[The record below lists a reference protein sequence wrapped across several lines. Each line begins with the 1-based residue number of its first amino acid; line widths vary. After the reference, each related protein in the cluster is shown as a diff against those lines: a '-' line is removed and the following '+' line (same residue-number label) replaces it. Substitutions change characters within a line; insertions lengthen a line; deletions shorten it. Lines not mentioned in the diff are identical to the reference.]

1 MLCRANFSTQ
11 RPHGRAAISA
21 ALRMLCRANS
31 STHRPPG
38 RTLHKKRMPHL
49 RVTSFF
55 LFSYSSAR
63 CRHGVREGGPARA
76 GCPTGCRPDA
86 LPCRFQR
93 PVPISTAALPGL
105 PVLAAGSAR
114 ADGHTCCPPNALPRR
129 FQRPVPISTAALP
142 GLPVLAAGS
151 ARADGH
157 TCCRPNTLPRR
168 FQRPVPT
175 STAALPGLP
184 VLAVR
189 PRGRARFFLF
199 AAARRCAGC
208 LSWCAA
214 PAFCSRRP
222 CCRSA
227 GQRALLRS
235 GCRSGTACRAAP
247 SCRQRTAG

>member
-86 LPCRFQR
+86 LPCQFQR

-129 FQRPVPISTAALP
+129 FQRPVPI
-142 GLPVLAAGS
+142 
-151 ARADGH
+151 
-157 TCCRPNTLPRR
+157 
-168 FQRPVPT
+168 

>member
-21 ALRMLCRANS
+21 ALRMLCRAKS

-129 FQRPVPISTAALP
+129 FQRPVP
-142 GLPVLAAGS
+142 
-151 ARADGH
+151 
-157 TCCRPNTLPRR
+157 
-168 FQRPVPT
+168 T

>member
-86 LPCRFQR
+86 LPC
-93 PVPISTAALPGL
+93 
-105 PVLAAGSAR
+105 
-114 ADGHTCCPPNALPRR
+114 R

>member
-1 MLCRANFSTQ
+1 MAPDLLSGFLPERA
-11 RPHGRAAISA
+11 
-21 ALRMLCRANS
+21 L
-31 STHRPPG
+31 
-38 RTLHKKRMPHL
+38 
-49 RVTSFF
+49 
-55 LFSYSSAR
+55 
-63 CRHGVREGGPARA
+63 
-76 GCPTGCRPDA
+76 
-86 LPCRFQR
+86 
-93 PVPISTAALPGL
+93 GL
-105 PVLAAGSAR
+105 PVCPVPKRGGCAGGVYPCGAQPQPGSGLCPGQGALAQRLCHRGLPGCGAAPAGTGPALSDRHPRCQQPPQRRGDGTLGHDLPLRLPGAMAAQKHPGHLPPLQNRSGGGPLGSAR
-114 ADGHTCCPPNALPRR
+114 AD
-129 FQRPVPISTAALP
+129 S
-142 GLPVLAAGS
+142 
-151 ARADGH
+151 H

>member
-38 RTLHKKRMPHL
+38 RTLHKKRMPHSACNIL
-49 RVTSFF
+49 FPIF
-55 LFSYSSAR
+55 LFQCPHGRTAIPAAARMLCRADFSAQSPSAR
-63 CRHGVREGGPARA
+63 LRCRGFPFWPRGPLGRTAISAAVRMLCRADFNAQSPSARLRCRGFPFWPRGPARA
-76 GCPTGCRPDA
+76 D
-86 LPCRFQR
+86 
-93 PVPISTAALPGL
+93 S
-105 PVLAAGSAR
+105 
-114 ADGHTCCPPNALPRR
+114 
-129 FQRPVPISTAALP
+129 
-142 GLPVLAAGS
+142 
-151 ARADGH
+151 H

-189 PRGRARFFLF
+189 PRGRARFCLF
-199 AAARRCAGC
+199 AVARRCAGC

-227 GQRALLRS
+227 GQRALLQS

>member
-86 LPCRFQR
+86 LPCQFQR
-93 PVPISTAALPGL
+93 PASARAA
-105 PVLAAGSAR
+105 VLAAATQYGCGPVPAAALRTLCRADFSAQSPSAR
-114 ADGHTCCPPNALPRR
+114 LRCR
-129 FQRPVPISTAALP
+129 
-142 GLPVLAAGS
+142 GLPFWPRGPHGRTAIPAANRTLCRADFNAQSPS
-151 ARADGH
+151 ARL
-157 TCCRPNTLPRR
+157 RLLP
-168 FQRPVPT
+168 P
-175 STAALPGLP
+175 P

-189 PRGRARFFLF
+189 PRGRARFCLF
-199 AAARRCAGC
+199 AVARRCAGC

-227 GQRALLRS
+227 GQGALLQS

>member
-55 LFSYSSAR
+55 LFSYSSVR
-63 CRHGVREGGPARA
+63 CRHGVRTGG
-76 GCPTGCRPDA
+76 RPYL
-86 LPCRFQR
+86 LPSGRSA
-93 PVPISTAALPGL
+93 VPISTPSPHQHGC
-105 PVLAAGSAR
+105 AAGASRFGRGAR
-114 ADGHTCCPPNALPRR
+114 P
-129 FQRPVPISTAALP
+129 
-142 GLPVLAAGS
+142 
-151 ARADGH
+151 
-157 TCCRPNTLPRR
+157 
-168 FQRPVPT
+168 
-175 STAALPGLP
+175 
-184 VLAVR
+184 
-189 PRGRARFFLF
+189 ARFCLF

-227 GQRALLRS
+227 GQRALLQS